1 MPARKGQQSTVNGFM
16 PSIASEPRGSWLGFA
31 SHPRGLSTLYFTELW
46 ERFSYYGMRA
56 ILTLFLIA
64 PVTEGG
70 LGFTIPTAG
79 SIYGTYGMAVYLLAL
94 PGGFIADRIIGAK
107 RSVLI
112 GGLTIAAG
120 HYALAW
126 PSVTTFYL
134 GLILIALGTGLFKP
148 NISALVG
155 ALYSHDD
162 SRRDAGFSLF
172 YMGIN
177 VGAVLAPVVTG
188 FLAQSGAFKRLLASA
203 GFDPTLSWHW
213 GFGAA
218 GFGMTVSIL
227 LFART
232 MRNLKDPDLPTFES
246 PSSVARQGIYVTV
259 ITSALFGLALL
270 SDVDGFRW
278 LRCLFVIVP
287 LLAIAYGASRQ
298 NPDARRLAAVG
309 IYFLAAMIF
318 WAIFEQAGTTL
329 TLFADQLTR
338 NEFFGSAFPS
348 SWFQSVNPFFVIL
361 LAPIAAALWLKLGS
375 HQPSS
380 PVKFGLGLTFLAL
393 SFLLMV
399 PAANYASDGRV
410 SPMWLVGLYFLS
422 TVGELMLSPV
432 GLSTMTRIA
441 PQRMSGQVLGLWFL
455 ATAFGDKLAGDIGGA
470 FTANDADALALSFLA
485 QAGLVGVA
493 AALMFAIA
501 PIVRRLSDGES

>member
-1 MPARKGQQSTVNGFM
+1 MPAHKGQQSSVNGFM
-16 PSIASEPRGSWLGFA
+16 ASIVAEPRSSWLGLS

-56 ILTLFLIA
+56 LLTLFMVAPIA
-64 PVTEGG
+64 QGG
-70 LGFTIPTAG
+70 LGFATPTAG

-94 PGGFIADRIIGAK
+94 PGGFIADRILGAK

-112 GGLTIAAG
+112 GGITIAAG

-126 PSVTTFYL
+126 PSATTFYM
-134 GLILIALGTGLFKP
+134 GLVLIALGTGLFKP

-155 ALYSHDD
+155 SLYGRDD
-162 SRRDAGFSLF
+162 TRRDAGFSLF

-177 VGAVLAPVVTG
+177 VGAFFAPLVTG
-188 FLAQSGAFKRLLASA
+188 FLAQSSVFKSWLSA
-203 GFDPTLSWHW
+203 LGFDPMLSWHW

-218 GFGMTVSIL
+218 GVGMTVSML
-227 LFART
+227 LFARN
-232 MRNLKDPDLPTFES
+232 MGGLKDPDLASPEPT
-246 PSSVARQGIYVTV
+246 SSLARQGTYVAVGTLGLL
-259 ITSALFGLALL
+259 ALALL
-270 SDVDGFRW
+270 SDVDGFTWLRW
-278 LRCLFVIVP
+278 LFVVLP
-287 LLAIAYGASRQ
+287 LMGIAYGASRQ
-298 NPDARRLAAVG
+298 DPDARRMAAVG
-309 IYFLAAMIF
+309 VYFVAAMIF

-329 TLFADQLTR
+329 TLFADTLTR
-338 NEFFGSAFPS
+338 NELVGLPFPS
-348 SWFQSVNPFFVIL
+348 SWFQSVNPIFVIL
-361 LAPIAAALWLKLGS
+361 LTPIAAALWLKLGP

-399 PAANYASDGRV
+399 PAANYAADGRV
-410 SPMWLVGLYFLS
+410 SPLWLVGLYFLS

-470 FTANDADALALSFLA
+470 FTANDPDALALSFLA